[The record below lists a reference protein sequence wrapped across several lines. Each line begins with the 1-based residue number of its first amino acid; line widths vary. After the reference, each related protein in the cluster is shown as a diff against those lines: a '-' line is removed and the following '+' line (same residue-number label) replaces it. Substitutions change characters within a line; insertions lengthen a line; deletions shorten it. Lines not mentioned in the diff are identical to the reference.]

1 MDKILILLYHRVLP
15 KEDNLSKISPEEKVF
30 SVKEKEFSKQ
40 LEYLNSNGWKTL
52 NLNQLLEYLQGK
64 TSFPD
69 KTLIITFDDGNQTDY
84 TVAFPLLEKFGFK
97 ATFFLTTDFIDKS
110 GHLQKSQILKMSQE
124 GMEFGSHGKT
134 HKFLSTLKE
143 NELKSELLDSKKLLE
158 EIIGKEINLLSLPGG
173 YHSTTVK
180 RIAQELGFK
189 GICTSKFGWNENKTD
204 PFELKRV
211 SLRSGDS
218 LSDFVSLINQDKKL
232 FLKIK
237 LKGELLGMLKAILG
251 ANNYFKL
258 WKVYQNFFKKSDLFS
273 LTNRIIFL

>member
-40 LEYLNSNGWKTL
+40 LEYLHSNGWKTL

-84 TVAFPLLEKFGFK
+84 TIAFPLLEKFGFK

-134 HKFLSTLKE
+134 HKFLSTL
-143 NELKSELLDSKKLLE
+143 NDDELKSELLDSKKMLE
-158 EIIGKEINLLSLPGG
+158 EIIGREINLLSLPGG
-173 YHSTTVK
+173 YHSVNVK
-180 RIAQELGFK
+180 RITKKLDFK

-211 SLRSGDS
+211 SLRSGNS

-232 FLKIK
+232 FLKRRFKGK
-237 LKGELLGMLKAILG
+237 LLDMLKTILG

-258 WKVYQNFFKKSDLFS
+258 WKIYQKFF
-273 LTNRIIFL
+273 